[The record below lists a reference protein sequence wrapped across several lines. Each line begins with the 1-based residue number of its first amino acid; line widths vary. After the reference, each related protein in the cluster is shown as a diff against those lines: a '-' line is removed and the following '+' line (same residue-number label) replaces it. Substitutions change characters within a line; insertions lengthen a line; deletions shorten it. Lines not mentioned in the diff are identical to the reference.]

1 MDTIQSKDNLLIKEV
16 KKLKEKRYRLENSEF
31 IAEGFRFVV
40 EALQSD
46 FEVKAIFISEK
57 EKERWEK
64 YKVASYIQKETR
76 VYWITDQILKI
87 LSSTENPQG
96 IVAVVKIK
104 KNHIVNSEG
113 FYILVDKIQDPGN
126 LGTIIRTADAAGA
139 LGVIATKGTVDVYN
153 EKTLRS
159 TMGSIFHIPIIESID
174 MSTVQEL
181 KDSGFKLIV
190 STLEKSESFYNVK
203 FTDKFILT
211 VGNEGNGISDELM
224 ALGDIR
230 VKIPMPGNAESLNAG
245 VAASIMMFEAV
256 RQRLTTLYK

>member
-1 MDTIQSKDNLLIKEV
+1 MDAIQSKDNSLIKEV

-31 IAEGFRFVV
+31 IAEGFRFVI

-46 FEVKAIFISEK
+46 FEVRAVFVSEK

-64 YKVASYIQKETR
+64 YNVVHYLQNGTKVFW
-76 VYWITDQILKI
+76 VTDQILKL

-104 KNHIVNSEG
+104 KNYIADKEG

-159 TMGSIFHIPIIESID
+159 TMGSIFHIPVIEAID
-174 MSTVQEL
+174 MNIVDEL
-181 KDSGFKLIV
+181 KEKGFKLIV
-190 STLEKSESFYNVK
+190 STLEESESFYNVK
-203 FTDKFILT
+203 FTERFVLT
-211 VGNEGNGISDELM
+211 VGNEGNGISEELIK
-224 ALGDIR
+224 LGDIK
-230 VKIPMPGNAESLNAG
+230 VKIPMPGKAESLNVG

-256 RQRLTTLYK
+256 RQRLTTKNK